1 MTNTLF
7 PDTGESDSV
16 HVDLL
21 GFYDDFVEF
30 QSQCA
35 FFCDAVTTLMTQH
48 QELDKATLEGICG
61 YSTSIKSRMLTLK
74 QQLKTIHAKSSPTT
88 PANLHQP
95 ED

>member
-35 FFCDAVTTLMTQH
+35 FFCDAVTTLKTQH

-61 YSTSIKSRMLTLK
+61 YSTSIKS
-74 QQLKTIHAKSSPTT
+74 IHAKSSPTT
-88 PANLHQP
+88 PASLHQP